1 MAQSCAAQRSAAVC
15 TADKMRVTFVADP
28 TAALPHHA
36 CNTLTRRLLHPVALS
51 ITRQPGQQTTG
62 FH

>member
-1 MAQSCAAQRSAAVC
+1 MAQSCAAQRSAAVY

-28 TAALPHHA
+28 TAALPHA

-62 FH
+62 FN